1 MGKIIEEFLSVSSGY
16 GYGYGY
22 GSGSGDGYGDGS
34 GFGSGDGD
42 GYGYGDGSGYG
53 SGSGDGYGYGY
64 GSGSGYGDGY
74 GYGYGYRI
82 KNING
87 DHVYLID
94 NVQTIIKSVR
104 GNIARGYILQSDLT
118 LTPCFVVKEANQ
130 FAHGETLHDAFD
142 SLHEKIYSSETDEEK
157 LNQFKEKFTDFN
169 VKYSAKEL
177 FSWHG
182 VLTGSCKAG
191 RTAFCKDHDIDI
203 DQDSF
208 TIHEFIELTKN
219 SYGGDIINKLLE

>member
-1 MGKIIEEFLSVSSGY
+1 M
-16 GYGYGY
+16 
-22 GSGSGDGYGDGS
+22 
-34 GFGSGDGD
+34 
-42 GYGYGDGSGYG
+42 
-53 SGSGDGYGYGY
+53 
-64 GSGSGYGDGY
+64 
-74 GYGYGYRI
+74 
-82 KNING
+82 
-87 DHVYLID
+87 ID

-142 SLHEKIYSSETDEEK
+142 ALHEKIYSSETVEER
-157 LNQFKEKFTDFN
+157 LNRFKEKFTDFN

-182 VLTGSCKAG
+182 ILTSSCKAG

-219 SYGGDIINKLLE
+219 SYGGDIINKL

>member
-1 MGKIIEEFLSVSSGY
+1 MEKIIEEFLSVSSG
-16 GYGYGY
+16 
-22 GSGSGDGYGDGS
+22 S
-34 GFGSGDGD
+34 
-42 GYGYGDGSGYG
+42 GSGYG
-53 SGSGDGYGYGY
+53 SGSGDGSGNGSGSGDGSGN
-64 GSGSGYGDGY
+64 GSGSGYGYGDGSGSGSGSGY
-74 GYGYGYRI
+74 GYGI

-87 DHVYLID
+87 DTVYLID
-94 NVQTIIKSVR
+94 GVQTIIKSVR

-142 SLHEKIYSSETDEEK
+142 ALHEKIYSSETVEER
-157 LNQFKEKFTDFN
+157 LNRFKEKFTDFN

-182 VLTGSCKAG
+182 ILTGSCKAG
-191 RTAFCKDHDIDI
+191 RKAFCKDHDIDI

-208 TIHEFIELTKN
+208 TIHEFIELTQN
-219 SYGGDIINKLLE
+219 SYGGDTISKLLE

>member
-1 MGKIIEEFLSVSSGY
+1 MEEIIKDFLSIGSGY

-22 GSGSGDGYGDGS
+22 GSGSGS
-34 GFGSGDGD
+34 GVGD
-42 GYGYGDGSGYG
+42 GYGYG
-53 SGSGDGYGYGY
+53 
-64 GSGSGYGDGY
+64 
-74 GYGYGYRI
+74 I

-87 DHVYLID
+87 DTVYFID
-94 NVQTIIKSVR
+94 RVQTIIKSVR
-104 GNIARGYILQSDLT
+104 GNIAKGYILQSDLT
-118 LTPCFVVKEANQ
+118 LTPCYVVKESNQ
-130 FAHGETLHDAFD
+130 FAHGDTLHDAFN
-142 SLHEKIYSSETDEEK
+142 SLHEKIYNSETDEER
-157 LNQFKEKFTDFN
+157 LNRFKEKFTDFN

-182 VLTGSCKAG
+182 ILTGSCKAG

-219 SYGGDIINKLLE
+219 SYGGDIVNKLLE